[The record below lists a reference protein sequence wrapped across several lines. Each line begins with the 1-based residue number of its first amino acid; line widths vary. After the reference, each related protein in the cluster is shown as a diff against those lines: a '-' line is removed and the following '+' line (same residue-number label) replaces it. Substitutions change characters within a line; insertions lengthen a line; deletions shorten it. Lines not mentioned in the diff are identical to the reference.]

1 VLPAVGVEKD
11 GIFVEIGLSA
21 RPTRVF
27 VETVKQIGC
36 FQGICLGKDHQIVS
50 KKKMIRNLR
59 RVLGG

>member
-1 VLPAVGVEKD
+1 LAKPA
-11 GIFVEIGLSA
+11 
-21 RPTRVF
+21 RVF
-27 VETVKQIGC
+27 VEIVKKKMVG